1 MVTFTLS
8 VEPLRVLRKHSWRD
22 FLYPVQVKLFLFLFL
37 IIKYVI
43 WRDKILLWWC
53 LIQNTRVSKGKKVSF
68 KATPSGQC
76 PPHSRLASTESCG
89 CDVFTH
95 ECLGEDVK
103 PTCSKPHWAHGE
115 RLTVRYSVPEKRNT
129 LWLGQC
135 NLNTNSE
142 PCVVSL

>member
-1 MVTFTLS
+1 MDVIRAQRMEFRLEPPVFTQWWRSLS
-8 VEPLRVLRKHSWRD
+8 VYNHLEFWGSTAGGD

-43 WRDKILLWWC
+43 WRDKILLCWC

-89 CDVFTH
+89 CGYVHTWVS
-95 ECLGEDVK
+95 GWRM
-103 PTCSKPHWAHGE
+103 SSPHAPNHIGHMG
-115 RLTVRYSVPEKRNT
+115 KD
-129 LWLGQC
+129 
-135 NLNTNSE
+135 
-142 PCVVSL
+142 